1 MAQIYRQMFC
11 EGRERPMQ
19 ISGILGSSGG
29 DLEWTTY
36 LGEFRIH
43 RASSQDVEINGLFHT
58 LKQIV

>member
-1 MAQIYRQMFC
+1 
-11 EGRERPMQ
+11 MQ